1 MFNPEEIGKVSL
13 CFRVNPILLKKFQ
26 NIILLHHGYGSQ
38 SRILEYLIEEYVSK
52 LDDSVKLSNPT
63 RNAPSIM
70 ADLKK
75 DIIPF
80 LKTLDLQII
89 TSPDNKEGV
98 LQGPLEI
105 VLNNCREASIYARA
119 LRVRRVMGTTSLET
133 QKITPMTY
141 DEAFEMIKIDRME
154 TYMNDRLKEMYLDS
168 VRKVKDNEK

>member
-1 MFNPEEIGKVSL
+1 MLREDPGKVTMAL
-13 CFRVNPILLKKFQ
+13 RVNPVLLRKFQ
-26 NIILLHHGYGSQ
+26 NLVYLQHGYGGQ
-38 SRILEYLIEEYVSK
+38 SRILEHLIQEYINK
-52 LDDSVKLSNPT
+52 FDDSIEFCDPI

-70 ADLKK
+70 SDLKK

-98 LQGPLEI
+98 LQGPLEL

-133 QKITPMTY
+133 QKVTPMTY
-141 DEAFEMIKIDRME
+141 DEAFEMIKIHRME
-154 TYMNDRLKEMYLDS
+154 THMNDRLKEMYLDS
-168 VRKVKDNEK
+168 VRKVNGNEK